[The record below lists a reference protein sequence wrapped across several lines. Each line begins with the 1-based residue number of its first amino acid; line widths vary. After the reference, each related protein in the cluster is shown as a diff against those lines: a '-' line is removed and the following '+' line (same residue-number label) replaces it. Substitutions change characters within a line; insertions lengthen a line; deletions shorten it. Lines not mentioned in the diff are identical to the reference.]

1 MTPEERADL
10 LFALAKAS
18 ADVGRNDESF
28 RYYLDAN
35 RAMRSVIR
43 YNEAAVLGGYESL
56 PRSFTAELFR
66 AKTGFGDPSAK
77 PIFIVG
83 MPRSGSSLIEQILA
97 SHRDVFGAGENPFFL
112 EAVGSAL
119 AGASADP
126 AQLAAERVRALGA
139 EYLRRIGIVAP
150 QATRLTDKM
159 LNNDFF
165 VGLIHL
171 ALPNARIVH
180 IVRDPLDTCLSIFS
194 KHFGAT
200 LAYAYDLA
208 EIGRFYR
215 AERHLMAHWQRV
227 LPAHVMLQMRYE
239 DVVADLEGQI
249 RRMLDFCGLDWDPA
263 CLSFETTPR
272 AVWTASA
279 TQVRRPLYRD
289 AIGRWRPSDALLK
302 PLLDGLGEYAGE
314 ASAT

>member
-18 ADVGRNDESF
+18 ADVGRNEESF
-28 RYYLDAN
+28 RHYVDAN
-35 RAMRSVIR
+35 RAMRGVIR
-43 YNEAAVLGGYESL
+43 YNEAAVLGGYNSL
-56 PRSFTAELFR
+56 ARSFTAELFA
-66 AKTGFGDPSAK
+66 AKAGFGDPSIR

-83 MPRSGSSLIEQILA
+83 LPRSGSSLIEQILA

-112 EAVGSAL
+112 EAVGNAL
-119 AGASADP
+119 SGAGADP
-126 AQLAAERVRALGA
+126 AQLTTAQLRALGA
-139 EYLRRIGIVAP
+139 EYLRRIAIAAP
-150 QATRLTDKM
+150 QAPRVTDKM
-159 LNNDFF
+159 LSNDFF

-200 LAYAYDLA
+200 LAYAYDLG

-215 AERHLMAHWQRV
+215 AERRLMAHWQRV
-227 LPAHVMLQMRYE
+227 LPARTMLELRYE
-239 DVVADLEGQI
+239 DVVADLEGQV
-249 RRMLDFCGLDWDPA
+249 RRLLAFCDLDWDPA

-279 TQVRRPLYRD
+279 TQVRQPLYRS
-289 AIGRWRPSDALLK
+289 AVGRWRPSAGMLR
-302 PLLDGLGEYAGE
+302 PLLDGLGEYAGKA
-314 ASAT
+314 AS

>member
-18 ADVGRNDESF
+18 ADVGRNEESF

-35 RAMRSVIR
+35 RAMRGVIR

-56 PRSFTAELFR
+56 SQSFTSELFS
-66 AKTGFGDPSAK
+66 AKANLGDPSSR

-112 EAVGSAL
+112 EAVSSTL
-119 AGASADP
+119 AGVGADP
-126 AQLAAERVRALGA
+126 NHLTADRLRALGA
-139 EYLRRIGIVAP
+139 DYLRRVAIAAP
-150 QATRLTDKM
+150 QAPRLADKM
-159 LNNDFF
+159 LSNDFF
-165 VGLIHL
+165 AGLIHL
-171 ALPNARIVH
+171 ALPNARIIH
-180 IVRDPLDTCLSIFS
+180 AVRDPLDTCLSIFS
-194 KHFGAT
+194 RHFGAT

-215 AERHLMAHWQRV
+215 AERHLMAHWRSV
-227 LPAHVMLQMRYE
+227 LPAHTLIEMRYE
-239 DVVADLEGQI
+239 DIVADLEGQV
-249 RRMLDFCGLDWDPA
+249 RRMLDFCDLDWDPA

-272 AVWTASA
+272 AVWTSSA
-279 TQVRRPLYRD
+279 TQVRQPIYRS
-289 AIGRWRPSDALLK
+289 AIGRWRPSAELLK
-302 PLLDGLGEYAGE
+302 PLLDGLGEYADE
-314 ASAT
+314 TSVA